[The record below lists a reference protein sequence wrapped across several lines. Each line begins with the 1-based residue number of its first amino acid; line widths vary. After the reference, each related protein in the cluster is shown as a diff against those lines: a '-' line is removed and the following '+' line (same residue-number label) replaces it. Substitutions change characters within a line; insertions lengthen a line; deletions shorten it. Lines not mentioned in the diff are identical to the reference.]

1 MKGKELKILARS
13 LRRNQTD
20 TEKKL
25 WGFLRS
31 RQFKGFKFRRQ
42 QPVDRYVADFCCLEK
57 KLVIELDGGQHGGR
71 QDQDAER
78 TRFLEGKGF
87 KVIRVWDN
95 EVFENLEVVLEL
107 IRQRLEGSPSPRPS
121 PLKGEGDAVQAFNI
135 PH

>member
-95 EVFENLEVVLEL
+95 EVFENLEGVLEL